1 MDGFVGG
8 DALAV
13 DESFTEWLVG
23 VECGL
28 IGAETFADVRNVA
41 GLFKSSGDE
50 ARLEMTIRMV
60 IVVGA
65 CGGFSEGTQPAA
77 KVD

>member
-1 MDGFVGG
+1 MDGFGSG
-8 DALAV
+8 DTLAV
-13 DESFTEWLVG
+13 DESFAEWLVG

-28 IGAETFADVRNVA
+28 IGGETFTDVRNVA
-41 GLFKSSGDE
+41 GFLKSSGDE

-60 IVVGA
+60 IVVGDS
-65 CGGFSEGTQPAA
+65 GVFGEGTQPAA